1 MALFWKRS
9 AKPMRVRFR
18 LMACGIYFRSVTAFI
33 SLLESLMTS
42 TVSSASSR
50 KICSDGPAGAGS
62 RCVAPARAATTK
74 KRPSPEFD
82 WNLDLRNGPGFES
95 PLSERADG
103 GVIQSRVSSTLRH

>member
-33 SLLESLMTS
+33 SLLESLMKS

-50 KICSDGPAGAGS
+50 K
-62 RCVAPARAATTK
+62 
-74 KRPSPEFD
+74 
-82 WNLDLRNGPGFES
+82 NL
-95 PLSERADG
+95 
-103 GVIQSRVSSTLRH
+103 